1 MHETSSLY
9 KRLFSGTHRLETR
22 VEIGGVDYGENVLMS
37 VVTTRQVFSNDKPQ
51 VGCCVAGEIDLEM
64 LKPAEALP
72 RMARIVPYVRLTDGV
87 ECSEWIQ
94 KGVFYVDTRSNNKDD
109 SGTEILSLHGYDAML
124 KAEQDYT
131 GSNLA
136 WPNTDINVVQDIARI
151 MGTGLEAETAAKLN
165 MAYTL
170 QLPSGYA
177 CREVLGY
184 IAAMYA
190 GCFIMSDLGELKL
203 VQLNGI
209 PKETN
214 YLIDRGG
221 YAITFGRT
229 RILV

>member
-9 KRLFSGTHRLETR
+9 KRLFSGAHRVETR
-22 VEIGGVDYGENVLMS
+22 VEIAGVGYGEDILMR
-37 VVTTRQVFSNDKPQ
+37 VTTLRQVFGNDKPE

-64 LKPAEALP
+64 LKPAEELP
-72 RMARIVPYVRLTDGV
+72 RMARLVPYIRLTDGV
-87 ECSEWIQ
+87 ENSEWIQ
-94 KGVFYVDTRSNNKDD
+94 KGEFFVDTRAENKDD

-124 KAEQDYT
+124 KAEQEYT

-136 WPNTDINVVQDIARI
+136 WPNTDISVVRDIARL
-151 MGTGLEAETAAKLN
+151 MGVQLEAETAEKLN
-165 MAYTL
+165 KGYAV
-170 QLPSGYA
+170 QLPAGFT
-177 CREVLGY
+177 CREALGY

-203 VQLNGI
+203 IQLNGI

-214 YLIDRGG
+214 YLIDKSG
-221 YAITFGRT
+221 YAITFGGT